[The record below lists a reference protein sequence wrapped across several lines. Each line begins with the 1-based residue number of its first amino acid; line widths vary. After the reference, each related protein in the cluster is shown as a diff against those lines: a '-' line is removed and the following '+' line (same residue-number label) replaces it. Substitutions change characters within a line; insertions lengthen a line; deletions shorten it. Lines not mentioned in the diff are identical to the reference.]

1 MSDSLDTRL
10 NQLETTSTSLF
21 LEQKTLLSQLA
32 NQATATTSQRS
43 TEQALQQMQ
52 QQQQQQ
58 QMQHLTEQQTALM
71 IQNAV
76 SEATAKLK
84 MEMDAHEDTLTK
96 LLELERA
103 KSLSHSESL
112 MQKIFMLERETN
124 SRQVQSEADLRMLLE
139 GVMAVKDTML
149 QLGKGQSEKR
159 LSDDYRSELKLV
171 KEELSES
178 LREVQNDFKRRIMS
192 LSRMSAAH

>member
-1 MSDSLDTRL
+1 MSD
-10 NQLETTSTSLF
+10 TTSTSLF

-43 TEQALQQMQ
+43 TEQAIQQMQ

-84 MEMDAHEDTLTK
+84 LEMDAHEDTLTK
-96 LLELERA
+96 LLELERT
-103 KSLSHSESL
+103 KSISHSESL

-124 SRQVQSEADLRMLLE
+124 SRQVQSETDLRMLLE
-139 GVMAVKDTML
+139 GVMAVKDTIL

-171 KEELSES
+171 REELSES
-178 LREVQNDFKRRIMS
+178 LREVQNDFKRRILS
-192 LSRMSAAH
+192 LSRISAAH